1 MGTAARGTTLKRS
14 AYTVYIVPYYVNVLY
29 GIGYHQVQC
38 SAQVFFDRGHTAA
51 TDQRAGLK
59 YTQ

>member
-1 MGTAARGTTLKRS
+1 MGTRRARDHPQEIGI
-14 AYTVYIVPYYVNVLY
+14 YIVLCQRTVLY

-38 SAQVFFDRGHTAA
+38 SAQVFFDRSHSHTAA
-51 TDQRAGLK
+51 LLTEAGLK